1 MKDKAAKYLALL
13 VRDIFMYIFNTV
25 FVYIGFNVFLPLV
38 FDFVPKLSLG
48 KIIILVFAIDFISMP
63 IRLPIEL
70 YIKKA
75 IYEEIKK

>member
-13 VRDIFMYIFNTV
+13 VTDIFMYIFNTV

-63 IRLPIEL
+63 IRGPIDL

-75 IYEEIKK
+75 IKGEL

>member
-13 VRDIFMYIFNTV
+13 VTDIFMYIFNTV
-25 FVYIGFNVFLPLV
+25 FVV

-63 IRLPIEL
+63 IRVPIEL
-70 YIKKA
+70 YIKKV
-75 IYEEIKK
+75 IKGEL

>member
-13 VRDIFMYIFNTV
+13 VTDIFMYIFNTV

-38 FDFVPKLSLG
+38 FAFVPKLSLG

-63 IRLPIEL
+63 IRVPIEL

-75 IYEEIKK
+75 IKGEL

>member
-1 MKDKAAKYLALL
+1 MKDKSAKCLALL
-13 VRDIFMYIFNTV
+13 VTDILMYIFNTV

-63 IRLPIEL
+63 IRVPIEL
-70 YIKKA
+70 YIKKV
-75 IYEEIKK
+75 IKGEL